1 MRTNS
6 TVTIRDVAR
15 EAGVSKTTVAHVL
28 RDSPDYRVHE
38 GTRARVLDAANRLGY
53 RRNALAAALSSGRLD
68 TIGVLMPLDHA
79 EEISTYFKDMAL
91 AIAAEAADAGLR
103 MTLVPYRTGSGRVT
117 SPREVADQRV
127 DGVLTVSVHDPA
139 FIESLYAANIPVVEI
154 GGAIGGRSVRPDNA
168 GGATQAVEHLV
179 SLGHRRI
186 AHYRGR
192 QQNATADQRATGF
205 RDACRT
211 HGLPEADTPILAS
224 DELDRAISAPPN
236 RRPTAFFAFND
247 GQAAHL
253 YDLCAARGLR
263 VPGDISL
270 VGFDDSIIAETVRPT
285 MTAVHNPLRAQ
296 AAEAIRLLQTCWIPE
311 EAIATGDRIA
321 ILVPTRLVARNST
334 APPARSS
341 A

>member
-79 EEISTYFKDMAL
+79 EEISIYFKDMAL
-91 AIAAEAADAGLR
+91 AIAVEAAEAGLR
-103 MTLVPYRTGSGRVT
+103 MTLVPYRAGSGRIT

-168 GGATQAVEHLV
+168 GGAGQAVEHLV

-192 QQNATADQRATGF
+192 PNNATADQRAAGF
-205 RDACRT
+205 RTACRT
-211 HGLPEADTPILAS
+211 HGLSEADTPVLTSEEIGDALA
-224 DELDRAISAPPN
+224 APPN

-247 GQAAHL
+247 GYAAHL
-253 YDLCAARGLR
+253 YDLCTVHGLS
-263 VPGDISL
+263 VPKDISI
-270 VGFDDSIIAETVRPT
+270 VGFDDSVVAETVRPR
-285 MTAVHNPLRAQ
+285 MTAIHNPLRAQ
-296 AAEAIRLLQTCWIPE
+296 AAEAIRLLRACWIPE
-311 EAIATGDRIA
+311 EAIEAGDRVA
-321 ILVPTRLVARNST
+321 VLVPTRLIARDST
-334 APPARSS
+334 APPAT
-341 A
+341 